1 MELTEHTRWMVVN
14 GQHGGEGHN
23 GSHTHAPH
31 PASMTPSSTTER
43 MPHAPH
49 HSLNFMEPTQLV
61 PPDEVDVF
69 FHSLDG
75 SSNAVNPPSYYAN
88 SAASRAAAIHS
99 YRPSHARVS
108 GSQVCRPHFHTPTIQ
123 WFESSKTLR
132 PVHQSSNHSAWCT
145 SPFGGASAAVSSHG
159 GPPALGSST
168 TGGGIN
174 SQSSSHLFNFPPT
187 PPKDS
192 TPDHLTTAGLSIHP
206 SSEYTHM
213 EDKSMHRDHHLTS
226 PVSSSSSA
234 NMSMATGSSAADTPY
249 STQHHMP
256 YATYVPAPDLSN
268 SLGFHTG
275 AVIGNRNFNGSAP
288 RPRTKSRSS
297 SEGRECCNCGATST
311 PLWRRDGNGHYLCN
325 ACGLYHKMNGQNR
338 PLIKPKR
345 RLSAARRAGTS
356 CANCQA
362 TTTTLWRRN
371 HNGDPVCN
379 ACGLYYKLHGV
390 NRPLTMKKDGIQ
402 TRNRKLSTK
411 SKKNKGKLAMESMKQ
426 MEDNYP
432 KFPMFAEPHQNL
444 SHPHPH
450 YHTGMSDYSMTGPTS
465 ASIHHSHH
473 HSHPHSMTYSPSS
486 LCNSLYPTGPT
497 HVPVPCSLPMSS
509 STSSMVGAMA

>member
-1 MELTEHTRWMVVN
+1 MFSPKLT
-14 GQHGGEGHN
+14 
-23 GSHTHAPH
+23 
-31 PASMTPSSTTER
+31 
-43 MPHAPH
+43 
-49 HSLNFMEPTQLV
+49 
-61 PPDEVDVF
+61 
-69 FHSLDG
+69 
-75 SSNAVNPPSYYAN
+75 
-88 SAASRAAAIHS
+88 
-99 YRPSHARVS
+99 ARVS

-145 SPFGGASAAVSSHG
+145 SPFGGASSAVSSHG

-297 SEGRECCNCGATST
+297 S
-311 PLWRRDGNGHYLCN
+311 
-325 ACGLYHKMNGQNR
+325 
-338 PLIKPKR
+338 
-345 RLSAARRAGTS
+345 
-356 CANCQA
+356 
-362 TTTTLWRRN
+362 
-371 HNGDPVCN
+371 
-379 ACGLYYKLHGV
+379 
-390 NRPLTMKKDGIQ
+390 
-402 TRNRKLSTK
+402 
-411 SKKNKGKLAMESMKQ
+411 GK
-426 MEDNYP
+426 
-432 KFPMFAEPHQNL
+432 
-444 SHPHPH
+444 
-450 YHTGMSDYSMTGPTS
+450 
-465 ASIHHSHH
+465 
-473 HSHPHSMTYSPSS
+473 
-486 LCNSLYPTGPT
+486 
-497 HVPVPCSLPMSS
+497 
-509 STSSMVGAMA
+509 